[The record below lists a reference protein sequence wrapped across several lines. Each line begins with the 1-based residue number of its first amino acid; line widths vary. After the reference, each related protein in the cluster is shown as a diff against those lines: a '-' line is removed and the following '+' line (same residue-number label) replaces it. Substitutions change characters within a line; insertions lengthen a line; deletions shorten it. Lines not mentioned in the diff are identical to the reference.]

1 MRGAEVLAWK
11 YDYLQENG
19 KVQFVTV
26 LLWVSRGVLLHVR
39 DLLAKPVN
47 TSNKQQ

>member
-19 KVQFVTV
+19 KIQFVSI
-26 LLWVSRGVLLHVR
+26 LLWASRGVLLDGR
-39 DLLAKPVN
+39 DLLEKTCEHV
-47 TSNKQQ
+47 K